1 MMEERVEDAF
11 RGHRLLPVLEL
22 AGIEERGGVG
32 TCGERVRGPG
42 ELALHEQIVAHA
54 ANAQG
59 AIERILPVGYE
70 GLRRK
75 AGILQA
81 QPRVAGELT
90 CQGLEVDGEALVERR
105 RVVGDGE
112 T

>member
-1 MMEERVEDAF
+1 MEEGGDDAF
-11 RGHRLLPVLEL
+11 RGHHLLPVLEL

-32 TCGERVRGPG
+32 TYGERVRGPG

-59 AIERILPVGYE
+59 AIQCIPPVGYE
-70 GLRRK
+70 RLRCK
-75 AGILQA
+75 AGIL
-81 QPRVAGELT
+81 
-90 CQGLEVDGEALVERR
+90 
-105 RVVGDGE
+105 E